1 MEKEIAFLQYVVEN
15 LVANPDDIN
24 IERKEDEL
32 WVLLT
37 LRVNKDDM
45 GIIIGKSGNTINA
58 LRSLL
63 RILGM
68 KIDKRINLKVED

>member
-15 LVANPDDIN
+15 LVANPEDIS

-45 GIIIGKSGNTINA
+45 GIIIGKSWNTINA

>member
-1 MEKEIAFLQYVVEN
+1 MEKEVAFLQYVVEN
-15 LVANPDDIN
+15 LVANPDDIT

>member
-15 LVANPDDIN
+15 LVANPDDIS

-32 WVLLT
+32 GVLLT

-45 GIIIGKSGNTINA
+45 GIIIWKSGNTINA

>member
-1 MEKEIAFLQYVVEN
+1 MEKEIEFLQYVVEN
-15 LVANPDDIN
+15 LVANPDDIT

-32 WVLLT
+32 GVLLT

>member
-15 LVANPDDIN
+15 LVANPDDIT

>member
-1 MEKEIAFLQYVVEN
+1 MEKEIEFLQYVVEN
-15 LVANPDDIN
+15 LVANPDDIA